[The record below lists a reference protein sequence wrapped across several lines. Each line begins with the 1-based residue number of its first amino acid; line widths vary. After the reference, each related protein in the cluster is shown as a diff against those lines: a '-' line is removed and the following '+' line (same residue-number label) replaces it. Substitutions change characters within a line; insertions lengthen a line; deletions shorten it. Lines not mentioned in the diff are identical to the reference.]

1 MTIEPASDD
10 LSLLKRIAQQDQ
22 TAMAALYD
30 RYASTLYAVVFKTL
44 GSAQE
49 SEEVVLDVFAQ
60 VWRTA
65 VRFDASKTQVDTW
78 LFIITRSHTLAR
90 LRTVQQ
96 TEKTSIVAAELPVNR
111 SDHDPIEDALISER
125 RDQIQIALAQLSA
138 EQRQVIEL
146 AHYKGLSHSE
156 IAAQLKLPLGTVKT
170 RIRLGLHRL
179 RSTLST
185 WKPD

>member
-1 MTIEPASDD
+1 
-10 LSLLKRIAQQDQ
+10 
-22 TAMAALYD
+22 MAALYD
-30 RYASTLYAVVFKTL
+30 RYASTLYAVAFKTL

-65 VRFDASKTQVDTW
+65 VRFDATKTQVDTW

-90 LRTVQQ
+90 LRTLQQ
-96 TEKTSIVAAELPVNR
+96 TEKASLVELPL
-111 SDHDPIEDALISER
+111 SALADDPIADAIISER
-125 RDQIQIALAQLSA
+125 RDQIQKALAQLSA

-146 AHYKGLSHSE
+146 AHYKGLSHSD
-156 IAAQLKLPLGTVKT
+156 IAAQLGLPLGTVKT

-179 RSTLST
+179 RVALNT